1 MENGRDSEDERYMA
15 RAVHQARRTMRE
27 AAGGPVGAVVVRDG
41 EVFGAGG
48 NSVAAACDPTA
59 HAEINAIRTA
69 AQRIND
75 FRLDGCTLYATA
87 EPCPMCLAA
96 ILWCGIERVV
106 YSVTH
111 DQMASAGFDDTVIF
125 DDVRRQ
131 TGRR

>member
-1 MENGRDSEDERYMA
+1 MRPDR
-15 RAVHQARRTMRE
+15 ARR
-27 AAGGPVGAVVVRDG
+27 
-41 EVFGAGG
+41 
-48 NSVAAACDPTA
+48 NK
-59 HAEINAIRTA
+59 AIRTA
-69 AQRIND
+69 AWHIND

-131 TGRR
+131 TGRRSIAEVHLPSTDADALLEEWQAKMDKPV